1 MLVLNIPETELF
13 DEENGT
19 FHTMEAV
26 TLHLEH
32 SLLSVSKW
40 ESKWQ
45 KPFLSKNDKSR
56 EEIDFYVEAM
66 ILDPDFP
73 PGVTS
78 RFTSEDYKAVNLYID
93 SPESATTFG
102 RMPEQRGRGET
113 ITAELIYY
121 WMVAFQIP
129 FICETWHLNRLFAL
143 VKICNIKNS
152 KGDKRSKGEVARSY
166 REMNEQRKAAY
177 GTSG

>member
-1 MLVLNIPETELF
+1 MLVLNLLSEELF
-13 DEENGT
+13 NEVDGT
-19 FHTMEAV
+19 FQLSDAV
-26 TLHLEH
+26 TLTLEH

-40 ESKWQ
+40 ESKW
-45 KPFLSKNDKSR
+45 KTPFLAKQNKTR
-56 EEIDFYVEAM
+56 EQIDYYIECM

-78 RFTSEDYKAVNLYID
+78 RFTSEHYQAVTDYIE
-93 SPESATTFG
+93 SSESATTFG
-102 RMPEQRGRGET
+102 KMPQRPGKGET

-129 FICETWHLNRLFAL
+129 FVCEEWHLNRLFAL
-143 VKICNIKNS
+143 IKICNIKNS
-152 KGDKRSKGEVARSY
+152 KPQKRSKAEIAA
-166 REMNEQRKAAY
+166 EMRKLNEERLAKY